1 MITVDDIL
9 REKRHSRLITVRM
22 NETVATAALIMQREN
37 ISSVVVKDVC
47 RTEGNTVVGV
57 FSERD
62 VTRALA
68 EHGAN
73 TPNLPVATFIKRALI
88 SCRLSDSIGTVLR
101 LMNEHQVRHLP
112 VIEEHGLV
120 AVISATDLMRH
131 YLHEEEEGAEAQTG
145 TQPSG
150 SMSAALSALR

>member
-9 REKRHSRLITVRM
+9 REKRHARVITVRM
-22 NETVATAALIMQREN
+22 NETVATAALIMKREN
-37 ISSVVVKDVC
+37 VSSVIVKDVC

-62 VTRALA
+62 VTRALV
-68 EHGAN
+68 EHGTN
-73 TPNLPVATFIKRALI
+73 TPSLTVASFIKRPVI
-88 SCRLSDSIGTVLR
+88 SCQLSDSIGKVLR

-120 AVISATDLMRH
+120 GVISATDLMRH
-131 YLHEEEEGAEAQTG
+131 YLHEEETEGQPGGQATG
-145 TQPSG
+145 GMT
-150 SMSAALSALR
+150 AALAALR

>member
-9 REKRHSRLITVRM
+9 REKRHSRIITVRM
-22 NETVATAALIMQREN
+22 NETVGTAALIMKREN

-62 VTRALA
+62 VTRALVD
-68 EHGAN
+68 HGAN
-73 TPNLPVATFIKRALI
+73 APGLTVASFIRRAVI
-88 SCRLSDSIGTVLR
+88 SCRLSDSIHTVLR
-101 LMNEHQVRHLP
+101 LMNEHEVRHLP

-120 AVISATDLMRH
+120 GVISATDLIRH
-131 YLHEEEEGAEAQTG
+131 YLHEEEEADAQPG
-145 TQPSG
+145 VAQG
-150 SMSAALSALR
+150 GVKAALAALR

>member
-9 REKRHSRLITVRM
+9 REKRHARIITVRM
-22 NETVATAALIMQREN
+22 NETVGTAALIMKREN

-62 VTRALA
+62 VTRALVD
-68 EHGAN
+68 HGSS
-73 TPNLPVATFIKRALI
+73 TSSLPVASFIRRAVI

-101 LMNEHQVRHLP
+101 LMNEHEVRHLP

-120 AVISATDLMRH
+120 GVISATDLIRH
-131 YLHEEEEGAEAQTG
+131 YLHEEEAELQPGQVGAVG
-145 TQPSG
+145 
-150 SMSAALSALR
+150 AALSALR

>member
-9 REKRHSRLITVRM
+9 REKRDTRIVTVRM
-22 NETVATAALIMQREN
+22 NETVATAAMVMKREN

-62 VTRALA
+62 VTRALV

-73 TPNLPVATFIKRALI
+73 TPNVTVATLLKRAVI
-88 SCRLSDSIGTVLR
+88 SCELGDSIATVLR

-112 VIEEHGLV
+112 VMVEHNLV
-120 AVISATDLMRH
+120 GVISATDLMRH
-131 YLHEEEEGAEAQTG
+131 YLHEEEVHTHAEQAD
-145 TQPSG
+145 SG
-150 SMSAALSALR
+150 LTAGLAALR

>member
-9 REKRHSRLITVRM
+9 REKRHARIITVRM
-22 NETVATAALIMQREN
+22 NETVGTAALIMKREN

-62 VTRALA
+62 VTRALVD
-68 EHGAN
+68 HGAN
-73 TPNLPVATFIKRALI
+73 TPNLLVASFIRRAVI
-88 SCRLSDSIGTVLR
+88 SCRLADSIGTVLR
-101 LMNEHQVRHLP
+101 LMNEHEVRHLP

-120 AVISATDLMRH
+120 GVISATDLIRH
-131 YLHEEEEGAEAQTG
+131 YLHEEEAEAQPG
-145 TQPSG
+145 QAVG
-150 SMSAALSALR
+150 GVSAALAALR

>member
-9 REKRHSRLITVRM
+9 REKRDTRIVTVRM
-22 NETVATAALIMQREN
+22 NETVATAAMIMRREN

-62 VTRALA
+62 VTRALVA
-68 EHGAN
+68 HGAN
-73 TPNLPVATFIKRALI
+73 TPNVTVASLLTGSVV
-88 SCRLSDSIGTVLR
+88 SCTLRDSIVTVLR

-112 VIEEHGLV
+112 VMEEHALV
-120 AVISATDLMRH
+120 GVISATDLMRH
-131 YLHEEEEGAEAQTG
+131 YLHESEVVSYADQAH
-145 TQPSG
+145 SG
-150 SMSAALSALR
+150 MTVALAALR

>member
-9 REKRHSRLITVRM
+9 REKRDTRIVTVRM
-22 NETVATAALIMQREN
+22 NETVSTAVMVMKREN
-37 ISSVVVKDVC
+37 ISSVIVKDVC

-68 EHGAN
+68 AHGAK
-73 TPNLPVATFIKRALI
+73 TPDLPVATFLDRPVLSCALQ
-88 SCRLSDSIGTVLR
+88 DSIESVLR

-112 VIEEHGLV
+112 VMEDFSLV
-120 AVISATDLMRH
+120 GVISATYLMRH
-131 YLHEEEEGAEAQTG
+131 YLHESEEASHAEQAA
-145 TQPSG
+145 SG
-150 SMSAALSALR
+150 MSAGLAALR

>member
-9 REKRHSRLITVRM
+9 REKRHARVITVRM
-22 NETVATAALIMQREN
+22 NETVATAALIMKREN
-37 ISSVVVKDVC
+37 VSSVVVKDVC

-62 VTRALA
+62 VTRALV

-73 TPNLPVATFIKRALI
+73 TPSLTVASFIKRAVI
-88 SCRLSDSIGTVLR
+88 SCQLSDSIGKVLR

-120 AVISATDLMRH
+120 GVISATDLMRH
-131 YLHEEEEGAEAQTG
+131 YLHEEETEV
-145 TQPSG
+145 QPGGQASG
-150 SMSAALSALR
+150 GMTAALAALR

>member
-9 REKRHSRLITVRM
+9 REKRDTRIVTVRM
-22 NETVATAALIMQREN
+22 NETVSTAALIMRREN
-37 ISSVVVKDVC
+37 VSSVVVKDVC

-62 VTRALA
+62 VTRGLA

-73 TPNLPVATFIKRALI
+73 ITSLPVATFLKRAVI
-88 SCRLSDSIGTVLR
+88 SCTLNDSIVTVLR

-112 VIEEHGLV
+112 VMVEHNLV
-120 AVISATDLMRH
+120 GVISATDLMRH
-131 YLHEEEEGAEAQTG
+131 YLHESEVASHADQAL
-145 TQPSG
+145 SG
-150 SMSAALSALR
+150 MTVALAALR

>member
-9 REKRHSRLITVRM
+9 REKRDTRIVTVRM
-22 NETVATAALIMQREN
+22 NETVATAALIMRREN
-37 ISSVVVKDVC
+37 VSSVVVKDVC

-62 VTRALA
+62 VTRGLA

-73 TPNLPVATFIKRALI
+73 ITSLPVATFLKRAVI
-88 SCRLSDSIGTVLR
+88 SCTLEDSIVTVLR

-112 VIEEHGLV
+112 VMVEHNLV
-120 AVISATDLMRH
+120 GVISATDLMRH
-131 YLHEEEEGAEAQTG
+131 YLHESEVASHADQAR
-145 TQPSG
+145 SG
-150 SMSAALSALR
+150 MTVALAALR